1 MVGRGKVGESR
12 TVGFITPDPDHPLLA
27 ATKELLGREHRVVT
41 LHPETADLSLPGP
54 VADVYL
60 LKSRTPRAL
69 VLARA
74 LESRGVPVINSAE
87 ATEVCQDRTFMAEL
101 AEEAGLPFAA
111 TRTFGSLT
119 ELVELADFTT
129 SAGRVEFA
137 SPGVSASPLVVKS
150 RHSRRHDLVTRVDD
164 PTRLAELAGVWGDE
178 PVVVQEFA
186 ENSGYD
192 HKLWVI
198 DGTVFAALRRSELAP
213 EGRGTT
219 VSLALGELP
228 CGWAELAV
236 AVGEVFRLD
245 VYGVD
250 VIDTGEGTPL
260 IVDINAFPGIRGQAG
275 APEALAALAL
285 RRARDAVVA
294 V

>member
-1 MVGRGKVGESR
+1 MGNAR
-12 TVGFITPDPDHPLLA
+12 TVGFITPEPDHPLLA
-27 ATKELLGREHRVVT
+27 AARELLEREHRVVT
-41 LHPETADLSLPGP
+41 LHPETADPAQSGP

-69 VLARA
+69 ALARA

-87 ATEVCQDRTFMAEL
+87 ATELCQDRTFMAEL
-101 AEEAGLPFAA
+101 AGEAGLPFSA

-119 ELVELADFTT
+119 ALVEGAAPAF
-129 SAGRVEFA
+129 SGV
-137 SPGVSASPLVVKS
+137 PGGPLVVKS
-150 RHSRRHDLVTRVDD
+150 RHSRRHDLVTRVDS
-164 PTRLAELAGVWGDE
+164 PARLAELAGVWGDE

-213 EGRGTT
+213 EGLGGTR
-219 VSLALGELP
+219 SLALAELP
-228 CGWAELAV
+228 PGWAELAV
-236 AVGEVFRLD
+236 SVGAVFRLD

-250 VIDTGEGTPL
+250 VIDTGGGTPL

-285 RRARDAVVA
+285 RRAREAVAA